1 MIANTVSTQKYR
13 KKLQPHSKVLAYFV
27 LKLFP
32 LTASHLTQTIANRK
46 KETSQTIKTGMPP
59 GELVYI
65 GKEKKETPVHVTV
78 IDYDESN
85 FSERKI
91 TKIEDAFPYKDT
103 NTSTWINIDGLH
115 HTEIVK
121 QIGKAYNVHSLFL
134 EDIVN
139 TNQRPKLEEGK
150 ENIFIVF
157 KMLEYNG
164 QNKSVNV
171 EQISLV
177 LGKNYVLS
185 FQENIGDI
193 FDSVRARLRNPDSR
207 IRKYGSDY
215 LVYALM
221 DKVIDNYF
229 LIMEQIGEEVESLES
244 KSEKIQSTKFI
255 QQISQLKKEIMIL
268 RRTIWPL
275 REVINDLLRSEVKEI
290 KPETLLF
297 FRDLYDHTVQ
307 VMDAIEM
314 YRDSL
319 VSALDVNFSLVNL
332 KMNDVIKVL
341 TIISTI
347 FIPLTFIV
355 GVYGMNFNYMP
366 ELGWRY
372 GYFLVLL
379 LMSAVAVGMIY
390 YFKKK
395 KWF

>member
-1 MIANTVSTQKYR
+1 MAAPNLI
-13 KKLQPHSKVLAYFV
+13 
-27 LKLFP
+27 
-32 LTASHLTQTIANRK
+32 QTIANRK
-46 KETSQTIKTGMPP
+46 KETSQTLKTGMPP
-59 GELVYI
+59 GKLVYI
-65 GKEKKETPVHVTV
+65 GKERNESPVHVTV
-78 IDYDESN
+78 IDYDETN

-91 TKIEDAFPYKDT
+91 SKIEDAFPYKDT
-103 NTSTWINIDGLH
+103 GTSTWINIDGLH
-115 HTEIVK
+115 RTEIIE
-121 QIGKAYNVHSLFL
+121 QIGKAYDVHSLFL

-157 KMLEYNG
+157 KMLEYDG
-164 QNKSVNV
+164 QSKSVNV

-193 FDSVRARLRNPDSR
+193 FDSVRTRLRNPDSR

-229 LIMEQIGEEVESLES
+229 LIMEQIGEEVESLENQ
-244 KSEKIQSTKFI
+244 SEKIQNTKFV
-255 QQISQLKKEIMIL
+255 QQISQLKREIMIL
-268 RRTIWPL
+268 RRTIWPI

-297 FRDLYDHTVQ
+297 YRDLYDHTVQ
-307 VMDAIEM
+307 VMDAIET

-319 VSALDVNFSLVNL
+319 TSALDVNFSLVNL

-355 GVYGMNFNYMP
+355 GVYGMNFHYIP
-366 ELGWRY
+366 ELEWHY
-372 GYFLVLL
+372 GYFLVML
-379 LMSAVAVGMIY
+379 LMSVVAIGMIS

>member
-1 MIANTVSTQKYR
+1 
-13 KKLQPHSKVLAYFV
+13 
-27 LKLFP
+27 
-32 LTASHLTQTIANRK
+32 
-46 KETSQTIKTGMPP
+46 MPP
-59 GELVYI
+59 GKLVYI
-65 GKEKKETPVHVTV
+65 GKERKETPVHVTV
-78 IDYDESN
+78 IDYDETN

-91 TKIEDAFPYKDT
+91 SKIEDAFPYKDT
-103 NTSTWINIDGLH
+103 GTSTWINIDGLH
-115 HTEIVK
+115 RTEIIE
-121 QIGKAYNVHSLFL
+121 QIGKAYDVHSLFL

-157 KMLEYNG
+157 KMLEYDG
-164 QNKSVNV
+164 QSKSVNV

-185 FQENIGDI
+185 FQENVGDI
-193 FDSVRARLRNPDSR
+193 FDSVRTRLRNPDSR

-229 LIMEQIGEEVESLES
+229 LIMEQIGEEVENLEN
-244 KSEKIQSTKFI
+244 KSEKIQNTKFV
-255 QQISQLKKEIMIL
+255 QQISQLKREIMIL

-297 FRDLYDHTVQ
+297 YRDLYDHTVQ
-307 VMDAIEM
+307 VMDAIET

-319 VSALDVNFSLVNL
+319 TSALDVNFSLVNL

-355 GVYGMNFNYMP
+355 GVYGMNFHYIP
-366 ELGWRY
+366 ELEWHY
-372 GYFLVLL
+372 GYFLVML
-379 LMSAVAVGMIY
+379 LMFAVAIGMIY